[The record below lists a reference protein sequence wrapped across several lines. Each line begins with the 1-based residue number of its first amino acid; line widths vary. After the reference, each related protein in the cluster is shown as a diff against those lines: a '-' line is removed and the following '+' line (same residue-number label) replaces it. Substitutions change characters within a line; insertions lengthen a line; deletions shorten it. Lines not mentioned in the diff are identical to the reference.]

1 VTPRDVY
8 LVTEHGGRD
17 VTRRKE
23 EPRDAYSR
31 EEKIRQRDAAIRILS
46 KSVLKVL
53 RILRSAQFLF
63 KSSVN
68 DTELENKRLENVHW
82 I

>member
-23 EPRDAYSR
+23 EARDACSR
-31 EEKIRQRDAAIRILS
+31 EEKIRQRDDELHLAICCDEDIV
-46 KSVLKVL
+46 KKHTED
-53 RILRSAQFLF
+53 IEDTAKCIGF
-63 KSSVN
+63 SSRAV
-68 DTELENKRLENVHW
+68 
-82 I
+82 